1 MEELFL
7 PAVFK
12 SEQERKKKE
21 KGKEKEKGKKGQQAL
36 SFSRHTAQMDL

>member
-21 KGKEKEKGKKGQQAL
+21 KGKKGQQAL